1 MYSFKSRVRYSEV
14 DKDGYLSLEAIMNYF
29 QDCSSFHSEDLGVGL
44 GFLQERKLGWMIIAW
59 HVRILK
65 RAKMGEEITIGT
77 WPYSFKHI
85 KGGRNYVLKNAD
97 GETIAMADSEWVLY
111 DLDKERITKI
121 SPEISEKYTIEEPLD
136 MGSFRKGMNREE
148 DTELRDEIVV
158 TPFFLDTNGHV
169 NNVKYLSLAEGYLGG
184 PSMYDEL
191 FVEYRNQAFLHDKIS
206 VFMEKDL
213 SKKRIILKNQK
224 DDLLVGIEF
233 EKSE

>member
-65 RAKMGEEITIGT
+65 RARMGEEITIGT

-97 GETIAMADSEWVLY
+97 GEIFVDRTGKAAGRGAYVCDGEECLKKLADKKLLHKAFS
-111 DLDKERITKI
+111 
-121 SPEISEKYTIEEPLD
+121 
-136 MGSFRKGMNREE
+136 
-148 DTELRDEIVV
+148 
-158 TPFFLDTNGHV
+158 TNVDGGV
-169 NNVKYLSLAEGYLGG
+169 YQNIGESGFGNNGK
-184 PSMYDEL
+184 
-191 FVEYRNQAFLHDKIS
+191 
-206 VFMEKDL
+206 
-213 SKKRIILKNQK
+213 
-224 DDLLVGIEF
+224 
-233 EKSE
+233 